1 MTDDTW
7 NIVVTTPDTVVR
19 DYPNILQQM
28 ADLKYSAVVIR
39 GFYALDHCAEI
50 VRRIQADT
58 TGLVDVKEYATTEG
72 EKLEL
77 RYIGPGLGR
86 YVNDREGFFRESRLS
101 DEKFER
107 LYNGLPDARV
117 MVREMI
123 GRLLPDRE
131 VIVPEE
137 DGERYSDA
145 VIRIAVEGDSA
156 ALHRDSAMEYF
167 KGWMVSQFPTQFSA
181 LVLPS
186 DGGIGRGT
194 ARLQAPL
201 DAGGRRSKGRRCD
214 GISALALSKERR
226 CPPSSLRMAICTSST
241 RRSSTTSPPCSALA
255 TASRRAFS
263 LQCPIRTSVWSHGD
277 EVLIV
282 V

>member
-28 ADLKYSAVVIR
+28 ADLEYSAVVIR
-39 GFYALDHCAEI
+39 GFYSLEHCAEV
-50 VRRIQADT
+50 VRRIKADT
-58 TGLVDVKEYATTEG
+58 TGLVDVKEYVTADG
-72 EKLEL
+72 DKLEL

-107 LYNGLPDARV
+107 LYDGLPDARI

-181 LVLPS
+181 LVCLQMAESGGELHVYRRRWTPEDDARKV
-186 DGGIGRGT
+186 DGATGY
-194 ARLQAPL
+194 
-201 DAGGRRSKGRRCD
+201 
-214 GISALALSKERR
+214 
-226 CPPSSLRMAICTSST
+226 PPSLVEGDPLST
-241 RRSSTTSPPCSALA
+241 VVPQDGDLYIFHPEIFHDIAPMYG
-255 TASRRAFS
+255 SRNRITQGIFFAMS
-263 LQCPIRTSVWSHGD
+263 DTDKR
-277 EVLIV
+277 V
-282 V
+282 VTWG